1 MILLD
6 KIKQFINKLF
16 RKEDKKMLNS
26 PQKAENIEKVEEL
39 NKSEQVEKITSN
51 SSSLDDMRKEREVAR
66 KKDEIINMLINNP
79 DAVDNLPESRLIELE
94 KMCAEKIEENDKKLN
109 ELKQKNERL
118 KAKLG

>member
-94 KMCAEKIEENDKKLN
+94 KMCAEKIEENEKKLN
-109 ELKQKNERL
+109 ELTQKYERM
-118 KAKLG
+118 KVKLG

>member
-1 MILLD
+1 
-6 KIKQFINKLF
+6 
-16 RKEDKKMLNS
+16 
-26 PQKAENIEKVEEL
+26 
-39 NKSEQVEKITSN
+39 
-51 SSSLDDMRKEREVAR
+51 MRKERETA
-66 KKDEIINMLINNP
+66 KKKEEIINMLINNP